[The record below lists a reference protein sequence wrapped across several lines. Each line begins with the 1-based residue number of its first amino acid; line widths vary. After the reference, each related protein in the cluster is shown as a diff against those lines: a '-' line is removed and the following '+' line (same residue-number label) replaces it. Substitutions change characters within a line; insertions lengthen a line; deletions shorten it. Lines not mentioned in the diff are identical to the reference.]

1 MFICRYVY
9 HILCDFISFCGA
21 FFFIGNYALSPHLTA
36 YENMTIFDFW
46 NQLHLYCCGMPQ
58 VQRQQRKLIANY
70 NEKCSKFEECKII
83 EIVSLFSYLYAT
95 VRIMTL
101 N

>member
-36 YENMTIFDFW
+36 YKNMTIFDLW
-46 NQLHLYCCGMPQ
+46 KQLHLYCCGMPQ

-83 EIVSLFSYLYAT
+83 
-95 VRIMTL
+95 
-101 N
+101 